1 MRRIADKI
9 VNRIR
14 NEFFHSMV
22 LSAIKKPPFP
32 ILLAF
37 IICSC
42 SSLER
47 ISIQLATPPR
57 HPVPPEIQSLAILN
71 RSITSNFTDLQ
82 RDSLEKILVK
92 KELNL
97 DTIMLDSVAA
107 DTAIQ
112 VAAKALFESDRFD
125 VVVPK
130 QRDVKRGDKGRLL
143 APLDSNFIEGI
154 RKDFNVNAVLVLESF
169 SEKVI
174 TDLESRR
181 YLVGFEGAGF
191 VNAYRAT
198 INVAYNLQWRLY
210 QPGINPPIVRYN
222 TKDTIFWNSFDYSL
236 KGTYD
241 KLPSLK
247 ETLIQGGVAAGIE
260 MADYISPEWNNAIR
274 RYFKTGNKEADAAIP
289 LAKSNKWEEAAGI
302 WNKFADTPSANL
314 RSKVEY
320 NLALAAEM
328 TGNLDSAIEWATKSY
343 KTRYS
348 YKIESYL
355 KQLDERRK
363 LFQKTGK
370 NRLSR

>member
-22 LSAIKKPPFP
+22 LSAIKKSPFP

-210 QPGINPPIVRYN
+210 KPGINPPIVRYN

-370 NRLSR
+370 NRLSL